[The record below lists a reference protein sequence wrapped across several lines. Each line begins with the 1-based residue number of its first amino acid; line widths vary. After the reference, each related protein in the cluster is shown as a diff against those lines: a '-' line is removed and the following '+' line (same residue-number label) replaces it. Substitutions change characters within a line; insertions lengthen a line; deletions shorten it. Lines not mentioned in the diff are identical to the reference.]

1 MYSDSSRYL
10 HYRRKYKILQ
20 ERKKYMNDLII
31 FENAEFGQVRTVTIN
46 SEPYFC
52 LTDICKAL
60 DIKNSRDVISRLN
73 KGGVVSTDT
82 IDNLGR
88 NQQANFINEPNMYK
102 LIFQSRKESAERF
115 TDWVTGEVLPSIRKT
130 GTYQKPLTQYEIMQ
144 KSLDMLTEQDGRLTK
159 LENNMTIDYGQQLQ
173 IEKLVNKQVTDA
185 LGGKESAA
193 YKEIG
198 KKVFSECNRDVKNYF
213 NVNSRNNI
221 AVIDFEKARQF
232 IKGWKPSYT
241 TQLLINDCNS
251 QLCMN

>member
-1 MYSDSSRYL
+1 
-10 HYRRKYKILQ
+10 
-20 ERKKYMNDLII
+20 MNDLLI
-31 FENAEFGQVRTVTIN
+31 FTSAEFGQVRTVTIN
-46 SEPYFC
+46 DEPYFVGKDITNALGFKDSVNALKQHVELDDVVKHH
-52 LTDICKAL
+52 LTD
-60 DIKNSRDVISRLN
+60 S
-73 KGGVVSTDT
+73 
-82 IDNLGR
+82 LGR
-88 NQQANFINEPNMYK
+88 LQETTVINESGLYA
-102 LIFQSRKESAERF
+102 LIFGSKLESAKRF
-115 TDWVTGEVLPSIRKT
+115 KKWVTSEVLPSIRKT

-241 TQLLINDCNS
+241 TQLLINDCNA
-251 QLCMN
+251 QMCMN

>member
-1 MYSDSSRYL
+1 MNYL
-10 HYRRKYKILQ
+10 K
-20 ERKKYMNDLII
+20 N
-31 FENAEFGQVRTVTIN
+31 FENNEFGQVRAFEFEGKTYFVASDIAKALGYKDVTNAVKQHCRWVVKHHIPHPQNTNKKLEVNIIPEGDMYRLITN
-46 SEPYFC
+46 SELP
-52 LTDICKAL
+52 
-60 DIKNSRDVISRLN
+60 
-73 KGGVVSTDT
+73 
-82 IDNLGR
+82 
-88 NQQANFINEPNMYK
+88 
-102 LIFQSRKESAERF
+102 SAERF
-115 TDWVTGEVLPSIRKT
+115 ESWVFDEVLPSLRKT
-130 GTYQKPLTQYEIMQ
+130 GSYQKPLTQYEIMQ

-221 AVIDFEKARQF
+221 AVIDFEKARKF

-241 TQLLINDCNS
+241 TQLLINDCNA
-251 QLCMN
+251 QMCMNQEDKQ